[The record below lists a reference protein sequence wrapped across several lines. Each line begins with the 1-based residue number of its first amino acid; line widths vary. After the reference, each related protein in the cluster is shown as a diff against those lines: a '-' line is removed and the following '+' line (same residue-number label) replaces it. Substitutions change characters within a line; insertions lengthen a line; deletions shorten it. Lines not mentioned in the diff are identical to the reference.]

1 MANSLTGVSDMLR
14 RRLGMSREEFFNTYF
29 TGQKELDV
37 MAAMAPSERAQF
49 LSRVLGYERLRVA
62 QRLGKEPART
72 LGAEATGLR
81 AAMPDGARIE
91 PRPAE
96 TAGRMAAAA
105 AGAPLN

>member
-1 MANSLTGVSDMLR
+1 MLR

-62 QRLGKEPART
+62 QRLVKEQARVIA
-72 LGAEATGLR
+72 AEASGVR
-81 AAMPDGARIE
+81 AAMPDAPSIE
-91 PRPAE
+91 
-96 TAGRMAAAA
+96 RMPFRTQNIMCA
-105 AGAPLN
+105 LQ